1 LSFIPEYDARSDKG
15 RPALGDSGTQRIEC
29 LCKAVAGR
37 HPVRLH
43 MNESKESGKKIT
55 PISKFASSWNVGL
68 PRSSKRA
75 RS

>member
-1 LSFIPEYDARSDKG
+1 
-15 RPALGDSGTQRIEC
+15 
-29 LCKAVAGR
+29 
-37 HPVRLH
+37 

-55 PISKFASSWNVGL
+55 PISKLASSWNVGL